1 MILLL
6 GNPKLKDF
14 DVKDAKA
21 VLLRPW
27 ARGIGDSIVSTGAI
41 RELKKKYPHIK
52 IYVIQRNRSRC
63 VYAGNPH
70 IEKVL
75 PATLYH
81 YLKLRNKVDVYV
93 DCKHSVNISNL
104 FACRLLNPKKIIGAP
119 RTHRWG
125 LKDADFSYYKNFPQD
140 NKFDGCS
147 HDKVLSC
154 FPGFDLAP
162 KKRKYDLYPSQKD
175 IKTAESYWK
184 KDKKRVILNIYGS
197 NRVLDKQKIISVMN
211 HIQKDFPDLDIV
223 IPFDAKTKKG
233 VSALCSPGG
242 ILNARLSYKTTLRQ
256 LFALV
261 QSSGAVISV
270 DTGIVHVA
278 SAFDKNTV
286 CFIEEKMLEWWTPIS
301 TSYSSVICNVAET
314 KNGKKQYSFDAAAA
328 EEAIRKQLGGL

>member
-1 MILLL
+1 LILLL

-104 FACRLLNPKKIIGAP
+104 FACRLLNPKKII
-119 RTHRWG
+119 T
-125 LKDADFSYYKNFPQD
+125 
-140 NKFDGCS
+140 
-147 HDKVLSC
+147 
-154 FPGFDLAP
+154 
-162 KKRKYDLYPSQKD
+162 
-175 IKTAESYWK
+175 
-184 KDKKRVILNIYGS
+184 IY
-197 NRVLDKQKIISVMN
+197 
-211 HIQKDFPDLDIV
+211 
-223 IPFDAKTKKG
+223 
-233 VSALCSPGG
+233 
-242 ILNARLSYKTTLRQ
+242 
-256 LFALV
+256 
-261 QSSGAVISV
+261 
-270 DTGIVHVA
+270 
-278 SAFDKNTV
+278 
-286 CFIEEKMLEWWTPIS
+286 
-301 TSYSSVICNVAET
+301 
-314 KNGKKQYSFDAAAA
+314 
-328 EEAIRKQLGGL
+328 